1 MHKYLKHVI
10 LSGESLN
17 SLKEFESV
25 AVLLASVSIQSQS
38 YSLIDRLAN
47 ALSSDVVGKVLYEA
61 SRNLDTMV
69 RRGNVK
75 IEEKIEGDKRIT
87 RVLIYP
93 EPGATPIEIR
103 GRLPDQNTIEKFI
116 EAAYKDINIARNIA
130 AIAMNIVARAHLKS
144 VG

>member
-10 LSGESLN
+10 LSGENLN
-17 SLKEFESV
+17 NLKEFESI

>member
-1 MHKYLKHVI
+1 M

-75 IEEKIEGDKRIT
+75 IEEKMEGDRRIT

>member
-75 IEEKIEGDKRIT
+75 IEEKMEGDRRIT